1 MGENNG
7 HLSNYEKWRIYTDGL
22 TSPDSYVDFGFYYM
36 IAACLQRRVW
46 LPPSHM
52 PVFPNLYIVF
62 IGPPGVGKGLVIG
75 NVGRMLKFHK
85 RINPHESKKVVPP
98 TDTTPDSVVDASLV
112 ETLAHVN
119 YGSEEPRSR
128 HNQAKDH
135 EKPLLF
141 PIAADASTFE
151 ALVIAIASSLRHIS
165 HVKVDPI
172 TERKMQGIYSHSS
185 ICFTLSELSSLFRK
199 KAEDVVRFLQITFDC
214 EDYKKDT
221 KTQGTDRIKNC
232 CVSLL
237 GAATQEFMVKL
248 YKDDLANEGF
258 ASRTIFIYE
267 PKDRKT
273 AAFIPEL
280 NPLQLKCEKDL
291 QDHILK
297 LSTLYGQV
305 SMPSDV
311 RDFIEDWHRRAQIER
326 PNLSDSLR
334 YYYARKKI
342 HLMKLSMAVH
352 FAEST
357 EMTVELSS
365 VKKALSML
373 DGVETKMHYALINNT
388 TNPYYR
394 TSFKVVDYLRV
405 NGKRSKRELYA
416 ALYEFLGTNEPDKAL
431 ENILD
436 YCLISNKITSLT
448 ENGKVYYAVT
458 VRASSVTDSELTSS

>member
-1 MGENNG
+1 MGETNG

-22 TSPDSYVDFGFYYM
+22 TSPDTYIDFGFYYT

-75 NVGRMLKFHK
+75 NVGRMIKFHK
-85 RINPHESKKVVPP
+85 RNNPYESRKPVVDPVA
-98 TDTTPDSVVDASLV
+98 DAAGDASLA
-112 ETLAHVN
+112 ETLAQVDYNTAQLGATHTPKN
-119 YGSEEPRSR
+119 I
-128 HNQAKDH
+128 

-141 PIAADASTFE
+141 PVAADATSFE
-151 ALVIAIASSLRHIS
+151 ALTMAIAASLRHVS

-172 TERKMQGIYSHSS
+172 TERKMQGIYTHSS

-267 PKDRKT
+267 PRDRKT

-280 NPLQLKCEKDL
+280 DELQKKCEKDI
-291 QDHILK
+291 QDHILN
-297 LSTLYGQV
+297 LSKLYGQV
-305 SMPSDV
+305 NMSDEV
-311 RDFIEDWHRRAQIER
+311 RDFIESWHRKAQIER

-357 EMTVELSS
+357 EMNLELSS
-365 VKKALSML
+365 VQKALAML
-373 DGVETKMHYALINNT
+373 DKVELKMHYALVNT
-388 TNPYYR
+388 NTNPYYK
-394 TSFKVVDYLRV
+394 TSFKVVDFLRV
-405 NGKRSKRELYA
+405 NGKRTKRELYA
-416 ALYEFLGTNEPDKAL
+416 ALYEFLGTNDPDKAL

-436 YCLISNKITSLT
+436 YCLVSGKIVTLT
-448 ENGKVYYAVT
+448 EGPKVYYV
-458 VRASSVTDSELTSS
+458 VPSESK

>member
-1 MGENNG
+1 MGANNG
-7 HLSNYEKWRIYTDGL
+7 NLSNYEKWRILTDGL
-22 TSPDSYVDFGFYYM
+22 TSPDNYVDFGFYYM

-62 IGPPGVGKGLVIG
+62 IGPPGVGKGLVIS
-75 NVGRMLKFHK
+75 NVGRMIKHHK
-85 RINPHESKKVVPP
+85 RVNPYESRKPVI
-98 TDTTPDSVVDASLV
+98 PDPAGDAAVTVDSNLN
-112 ETLAHVN
+112 ETLAHIDYN
-119 YGSEEPRSR
+119 AAQDAENKPRSVS
-128 HNQAKDH
+128 KDH

-141 PIAADASTFE
+141 PVAADATSFE
-151 ALVIAIASSLRHIS
+151 ALVMAIAASLRHIS

-172 TERKMQGIYSHSS
+172 TQRKMQGIYTHSS

-199 KAEDVVRFLQITFDC
+199 KTEDVVRFLQITFDC

-221 KTQGTDRIKNC
+221 KTQGNDRIKNC
-232 CVSLL
+232 CVSMLA
-237 GAATQEFMVKL
+237 AATQEFMVKL
-248 YKDDLANEGF
+248 YKDDLANEGY

-280 NPLQLKCEKDL
+280 NELQRQCEKDI
-291 QDHILK
+291 QDHLLK

-305 SMPSDV
+305 SMSNEV
-311 RDFIEDWHRRAQIER
+311 REFIEDWHRKAQVER
-326 PNLSDSLR
+326 PNLNDSLR

-357 EMTVELSS
+357 DMELKLSS
-365 VKKALSML
+365 VHKALAML
-373 DGVETKMHYALINNT
+373 DKVEIKMHYALVNT
-388 TNPYYR
+388 NTNPYYK
-394 TSFKVVDYLRV
+394 TSFKVLDFLRV
-405 NGKRSKRELYA
+405 NGKRTKRELYA

-436 YCLISNKITSLT
+436 YCIISGKITSVT
-448 ENGKVYYAVT
+448 EGTKIYYAVPT
-458 VRASSVTDSELTSS
+458 ETKGESKND